1 MPADVVQSA
10 KATARG
16 KWNETTASKV
26 FDNAEEIFLESL
38 PGPRHVEDND
48 LVHGPRIDKIER
60 VAVIGAEQ
68 LSSEQYAVV
77 KRKNCNHALSEHG
90 SPLRRKFLSTAALV
104 PFAGTFLQSCGNSIM
119 RSKYKFAI
127 ATYSYWHFREPKV
140 TVQEVIDHAANLG
153 AHGVDVLHVQMDN
166 ETPEYLKSLRQRAE
180 NNGVELICLS
190 IHQDFVDPDKAVR
203 DQNIEHTL
211 RCIDIAHELGISYI
225 RLNSGRWNTIKSF
238 DELMANRGIEPILP
252 GFTEDDGFNWC
263 IESITECLPAA
274 EKAGVVLALENHW
287 GLTRTPEGLLRIVNA
302 IGSPWLGVLMDTG
315 NFLEDPY
322 DKLEQIA
329 AQAVFVQAKTYY
341 GGGEW
346 YTLDL
351 DYPRIAKIL
360 KKANYQGYISL
371 EFEGKEDA
379 NTGVPKSLE
388 LLRQAFS

>member
-1 MPADVVQSA
+1 
-10 KATARG
+10 
-16 KWNETTASKV
+16 
-26 FDNAEEIFLESL
+26 
-38 PGPRHVEDND
+38 
-48 LVHGPRIDKIER
+48 
-60 VAVIGAEQ
+60 
-68 LSSEQYAVV
+68 
-77 KRKNCNHALSEHG
+77 
-90 SPLRRKFLSTAALV
+90 
-104 PFAGTFLQSCGNSIM
+104 
-119 RSKYKFAI
+119 
-127 ATYSYWHFREPKV
+127 
-140 TVQEVIDHAANLG
+140 VQEVIDHAANLG

-166 ETPEYLKSLRQRAE
+166 ETTEYLKSLRQRAE

-190 IHQDFVDPDKAVR
+190 IHQDFVDPDEAVR
-203 DQNIEHTL
+203 DRNIEHTL
-211 RCIDIAHELGISYI
+211 RCIDIAYELGISYI

-238 DELMANRGIEPILP
+238 DELMAKRGIEPVLP

-263 IESITECLPAA
+263 IDSIMECLPAA
-274 EKAGVVLALENHW
+274 EKASVVLALENHW

-302 IGSPWLGVLMDTG
+302 IDSPWLGVLMDTG

-351 DYPRIAKIL
+351 DYPRIAQIL

>member
-1 MPADVVQSA
+1 MD
-10 KATARG
+10 
-16 KWNETTASKV
+16 
-26 FDNAEEIFLESL
+26 
-38 PGPRHVEDND
+38 
-48 LVHGPRIDKIER
+48 
-60 VAVIGAEQ
+60 
-68 LSSEQYAVV
+68 
-77 KRKNCNHALSEHG
+77 
-90 SPLRRKFLSTAALV
+90 RRKFLNTVALA

-190 IHQDFVDPDKAVR
+190 IHQDFVDPDEAVR
-203 DQNIEHTL
+203 DRNIEHTL
-211 RCIDIAHELGISYI
+211 RCIDIAYELGISYI

-238 DELMANRGIEPILP
+238 DELMAKRGIEPVLP

-263 IESITECLPAA
+263 IDSIMECLPAA
-274 EKAGVVLALENHW
+274 EKASVVLALENHW

-302 IGSPWLGVLMDTG
+302 IDSPWLGVLMDTG

-351 DYPRIAKIL
+351 DYPRIAQIL